1 MAEANRDEAEK
12 CLHLCQ
18 RFFQEGEHG
27 LALKYAEK
35 SHRLFSS
42 PQSLDWLER
51 LRVAVAEEGQAKRSG
66 GGGGRNGPAVPDSG
80 EPRHGRKG
88 GRQTEHKKQ
97 TESREETGLA
107 YSQEQVEEVRR
118 FQRVDKSDFY
128 AVLGVQR
135 GCDEVEVKKAYRK
148 VLERGLLT
156 EDWRLTPLLSRT
168 VGAAVSSG

>member
-1 MAEANRDEAEK
+1 MAEANRDEAER
-12 CLHLCQ
+12 CLTLCQ
-18 RFFQEGEHG
+18 RFFQEGEHR

-42 PQSLDWLER
+42 PQSLAWIER
-51 LRVAVAEEGQAKRSG
+51 LRVAVAGEGEQVKRPSK
-66 GGGGRNGPAVPDSG
+66 PASKPD
-80 EPRHGRKG
+80 EPR
-88 GRQTEHKKQ
+88 RQTEQKK
-97 TESREETGLA
+97 SNGPRDETGPA
-107 YSQEQVEEVRR
+107 FSREQVEEVKR

-148 VLERGLLT
+148 VRTKAAGSSRGSLTDFYLL
-156 EDWRLTPLLSRT
+156 PSYGT